1 MTETELLFNPFEPG
15 YTDDPYP
22 TYRRMR
28 ETDPVHDHPFGLWMV
43 TRYEDAVTVLRS
55 KLSVEERLVNAGMLR
70 DQYDA
75 IDSDTGAGTILSLSM
90 LDRDPPDHT
99 RLRSLVAKVFTPR
112 SVGALEPQVAELVD
126 EGLDRIA
133 ADGGGDLVESLAFPL
148 PFEVISRMLGLPPTD
163 HLRIREL
170 SGWLVRSLEP
180 VPDDETLAR
189 VIAAGDELAEIAR
202 DLIAYKREH
211 PGDDLLTAMIAA
223 EEDGDRLSDDELVAQ
238 LVLLYVAGH
247 ETTVNLIA
255 NGTVALLGNPDQLA
269 LLRER
274 PELAANAVEEFLRYD
289 SPVQQTRRVT
299 TAPFELGGK
308 VIPEGSFVSVVLAS
322 ANRDE
327 AFWGSDADRLRIDR
341 DNARQHVS
349 FGSGVHHCL
358 GAALARLEGRVAFER
373 LVTRFPGLAPGGEVR
388 WNGRINLRGPA
399 ELPITV

>member
-55 KLSVEERLVNAGMLR
+55 KLSVEEKLVNAGMLR
-70 DQYDA
+70 EQYDA
-75 IDSDTGAGTILSLSM
+75 IDADTGAGTILSLSM

-247 ETTVNLIA
+247 ETTVNLVA
-255 NGTVALLGNPDQLA
+255 NGTVALLRNPDQLA

-327 AFWGSDADRLRIDR
+327 AFWGPDADRLRIDR